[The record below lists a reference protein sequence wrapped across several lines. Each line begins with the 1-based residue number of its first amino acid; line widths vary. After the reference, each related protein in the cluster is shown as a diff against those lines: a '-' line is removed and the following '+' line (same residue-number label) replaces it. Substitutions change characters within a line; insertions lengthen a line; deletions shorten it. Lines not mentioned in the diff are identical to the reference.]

1 MSQTRTKSANCN
13 KAANARAVLGPAFEG
28 RNHVTRMSGFQRT
41 DEAKASD
48 SAKVDV
54 RISDNFKELTEP
66 ELHDVIATFTMSTM
80 AAGEIERHM
89 DEFERA
95 MELSKDPSDVFIMSN
110 GKVTH
115 LDDNKFPL
123 ISFLSLALAL
133 RLGAVRAATAPRALQ
148 HQPVASP
155 RCGARGPWRTNFV
168 ACANT
173 QRLVL
178 SLKNNRTT

>member
-1 MSQTRTKSANCN
+1 MSRTTTKSANCN
-13 KAANARAVLGPAFEG
+13 KAANARAVLGTAFGG
-28 RNHVTRMSGFQRT
+28 RNHVVRMAGWQRT
-41 DEAKASD
+41 DEVKASE

-54 RISDNFKELTEP
+54 RISDNFKELTGP
-66 ELHDVIATFTMSTM
+66 ELYDVIATYTMSTM

-155 RCGARGPWRTNFV
+155 RCGARGPWRTNFI
-168 ACANT
+168 ACTKT
-173 QRLVL
+173 QRLLVL
-178 SLKNNRTT
+178 FSPN